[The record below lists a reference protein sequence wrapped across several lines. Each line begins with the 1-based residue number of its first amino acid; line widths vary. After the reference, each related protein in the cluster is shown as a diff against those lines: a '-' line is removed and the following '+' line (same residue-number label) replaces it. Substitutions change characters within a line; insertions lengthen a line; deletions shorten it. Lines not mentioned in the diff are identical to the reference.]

1 MTSISTDD
9 VRTLAQLSSLRLS
22 DDEADKLT
30 TDLERILEYFT
41 LLGELD
47 TEGVEPTYYGM
58 DLENVSRDD
67 TIRQGEVPREAL
79 LELSEGGQLAQQ
91 FKVPKVL

>member
-9 VRTLAQLSSLRLS
+9 VRALAQLSSLRLN
-22 DDEADKLT
+22 DEEADKLT
-30 TDLERILEYFT
+30 ADLERILEYFT

-47 TEGVEPTYYGM
+47 TDGVEPTYYGM

-67 TIRQGEVPREAL
+67 MIVQGEVTREKL
-79 LELSEGGQLAQQ
+79 IGLSEGGQLAQQ

>member
-1 MTSISTDD
+1 MTTISTDD
-9 VRTLAQLSSLRLS
+9 VRALAQLSALRLS
-22 DDEADKLT
+22 DDEAEKIT
-30 TDLERILEYFT
+30 ADLEHILSYFE

-58 DLENVSRDD
+58 DQTNVSRPDVVA
-67 TIRQGEVPREAL
+67 QGDAPREAL
-79 LELSEGGQLAQQ
+79 ISLSEGGAVADQ

>member
-1 MTSISTDD
+1 MTTISTDD
-9 VRTLAQLSSLRLS
+9 VRALAQLSALRLD
-22 DDEADKLT
+22 DDEAKNIT
-30 TDLERILEYFT
+30 ADLERILDYFT

-58 DLENVSRDD
+58 DLTNISREDKVVD
-67 TIRQGEVPREAL
+67 EGSDREAL
-79 LELSEGGQLAQQ
+79 IGLSEGGTTAHQ